1 MQILEILITD
11 YDYAHDFK
19 TRVVQVSLFMF
30 IILNNCCIYFLIK
43 RLICQYV
50 HDIKGVFIFHI

>member
-11 YDYAHDFK
+11 YDHAHDFK

-30 IILNNCCIYFLIK
+30 IILNNFCIYFLIK
-43 RLICQYV
+43 LLNMSICA
-50 HDIKGVFIFHI
+50 